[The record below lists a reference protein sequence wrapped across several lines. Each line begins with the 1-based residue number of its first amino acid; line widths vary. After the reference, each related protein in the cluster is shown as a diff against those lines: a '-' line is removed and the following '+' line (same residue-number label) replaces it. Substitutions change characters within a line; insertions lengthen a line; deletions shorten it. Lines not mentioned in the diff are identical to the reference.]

1 MGGGGTEGVRE
12 AGNAGGAGG
21 PRLSEGGRGA
31 AAGVVAPPDRSPED
45 EREPVAAEDAP
56 PGHSSEGGPAVSED
70 TLPGCP
76 SEGGRGPVEAV
87 ASRGGSSVGARSG
100 VRSGRPGGSGAVGK
114 LMGPVGRGGGGSQ
127 GARCGAR
134 PFGRVG
140 AGTSSAP
147 VRGPGTTGSA
157 PRDRAAGRSGEPP
170 VRPSVP
176 SPTAPDADAN
186 RSSSE
191 SRAGVGPVSSVESS
205 YNSLHQSSS

>member
-1 MGGGGTEGVRE
+1 MGGGDTEGVRE
-12 AGNAGGAGG
+12 AGDLGGAGG
-21 PRLSEGGRGA
+21 PRLSEGGRGV
-31 AAGVVAPPDRSPED
+31 AAGVVAPSDRSPED

-56 PGHSSEGGPAVSED
+56 PCHSSEGGAAVSED

-87 ASRGGSSVGARSG
+87 ASRGCSSLGARPG
-100 VRSGRPGGSGAVGK
+100 VRSGRPGGSGSVGK

-134 PFGRVG
+134 PFGRGG

-157 PRDRAAGRSGEPP
+157 PRGRSGEPP
-170 VRPSVP
+170 LRLSTP